1 MGVLA
6 LPSNSRNFIRVFRIA
21 EESLLG
27 NFRATIALALA
38 VLTAGPALAA
48 EDVHSTRFWIS
59 HCKKADMAC
68 IGYLQAMLDI
78 NNLDR
83 ENGAPVKWCAPH
95 QIILDDLRKT
105 ILRGL
110 RAKPI
115 APEVPFVDGATN
127 ALITAYPCL
136 EDMVK

>member
-1 MGVLA
+1 M
-6 LPSNSRNFIRVFRIA
+6 N
-21 EESLLG
+21 
-27 NFRATIALALA
+27 NFRVIAALGFVMLA
-38 VLTAGPALAA
+38 AGPLPAA
-48 EDVHSTRFWIS
+48 EDVHSTKFWIS
-59 HCKKADMAC
+59 HCKKSDAAC

-78 NNLDR
+78 NNFDQQ
-83 ENGAPVKWCAPH
+83 NGVPVKWCAPDE
-95 QIILDDLRKT
+95 IILDDLRKT

-115 APEVPFVDGATN
+115 APEVPFVTGATN

>member
-1 MGVLA
+1 M
-6 LPSNSRNFIRVFRIA
+6 
-21 EESLLG
+21 
-27 NFRATIALALA
+27 
-38 VLTAGPALAA
+38 LTAGPSPAA
-48 EDVHSTRFWIS
+48 EDVHSTKFWIK

-78 NNLDR
+78 NNFDQQ
-83 ENGAPVKWCAPH
+83 NGVPVKWCAPH
-95 QIILDDLRKT
+95 EIILDDLRKT

-115 APEVPFVDGATN
+115 APEIPFVTGATN

-136 EDMVK
+136 EGTVK